1 MDRFDIFVVP
11 FTIGLVFVVG
21 TYLYQLI
28 SWTRSLPNDERSKLK
43 KLLTSPIALLRCF
56 AEIVKESILH
66 VNLFKTNTLLG
77 FMHMSLALG
86 WFMLIVMGNF
96 ESKMY
101 TSSHMNPP
109 YFPIFLEFF
118 LPNIGSFKYHQEF
131 SFIMDLFLVMVLAG
145 IALAFS
151 KRFISKKFSINKKPK
166 LTNIDRIGLY
176 SLWSIFPL
184 RFAAESINAG
194 IHQSG
199 GFMTQPMGD
208 LLYSAGF
215 GETCSYGAWWAYSI
229 SLGVFFVAM
238 PFTRYMHILT
248 EPFFIFLR
256 NAKVDPSKFQSVY
269 NQIQTKSCSK
279 CGVCLNSCPLTI
291 TQIESNPQPIYL
303 LDALKRGTLAPEMV
317 DSCLNCRRCEE
328 SCPVGI
334 TIEPL
339 RMSLKK
345 QVEHKTDF
353 SYTSLAEYPKTK
365 IGYFSGCMGK
375 LTPAT
380 TSSMEKI
387 AKSANEKL
395 IHLDKEGGICC
406 GRPQKLVGQLAVAEE
421 LIKKNIALF
430 AESGVEMIV
439 TSCPICLKT
448 FKEDYHL
455 NIPIIHHTEYIKRL
469 IKSEKIHVK
478 KSNVTTTYH
487 DPCELARGCGITKE
501 PRYILKKT
509 SHFTEFPKAAKSHCC
524 GNSMTNNTLNYKQ
537 KENIADITLNSIPE
551 KISYLITSCPSC
563 SKAFKRAN
571 HVTVEDIAV
580 FTAKHLFEPTPI
592 PEEHLYK
599 TAKNQSSVTEFR
611 K

>member
-1 MDRFDIFVVP
+1 MDKFDIFVIP

-28 SWTRSLPNDERSKLK
+28 SWIRSLPKEERTKLT
-43 KLLTSPIALLRCF
+43 KLLKSPAPLIKCY
-56 AEIVKESILH
+56 AEIIKESILH
-66 VNLFKTNTLLG
+66 VNLFKTNFLLG

-96 ESKMY
+96 ESKVF
-101 TSSHMNPP
+101 TNSHMNPP

-118 LPNIGSFKYHQEF
+118 LPNIGSFKHHQEF
-131 SFIMDLFLVMVLAG
+131 SFIMDFLLVMVLTG
-145 IALAFS
+145 ILLAFT
-151 KRFISKKFSINKKPK
+151 KRFISKKFSIAKKPK
-166 LTNIDRIGLY
+166 LTSIDKVGLY

-184 RFAAESINAG
+184 RFVAESINAG
-194 IHQSG
+194 VHNSG

-215 GETCSYGAWWAYSI
+215 GETCSYVAWWAYSI

-256 NAKVDPSKFQSVY
+256 NAKIDPSKFQTIY
-269 NQIQTKSCSK
+269 NEIQTKSCSK
-279 CGVCLNSCPLTI
+279 CGVCLNSCPLTV
-291 TQIESNPQPIYL
+291 THVNGNPQPIYL
-303 LDALKRGTLAPEMV
+303 LDALKRETLSPEMV
-317 DSCLNCRRCEE
+317 ESCLNCRRCEE

-339 RMSLKK
+339 RMALKK
-345 QVEHKTDF
+345 QAEHKTDF
-353 SYTSLAEYPKTK
+353 SYTSLAEYPKAK
-365 IGYFSGCMGK
+365 IGYYSGCMGK

-380 TSSMEKI
+380 TSGLEKI
-387 AKSANEKL
+387 ATAANEKL
-395 IHLDKEGGICC
+395 VHLDKDSGICC
-406 GRPQKLVGQLAVAEE
+406 GRPQKLSGQIAVAEE
-421 LIKKNIALF
+421 LARKNIALF
-430 AESGVEMIV
+430 KESGVEMIV

-448 FKEDYHL
+448 FKDDYQL
-455 NIPIIHHTEYIKRL
+455 TIPVIHHTEYIKRL
-469 IKSEKIHVK
+469 IQSEKIHVR
-478 KSNVTTTYH
+478 KSSETTTYH

-509 SHFTEFPKAAKSHCC
+509 SHFTEFPKASKGHCC
-524 GNSMTNNTLNYKQ
+524 GNSMTNNTLSYKQ

-551 KISYLITSCPSC
+551 KVSYLITSCPSC

-571 HVTVEDIAV
+571 NVVVEDIAV
-580 FTAKHLFEPTPI
+580 FTARYIFEPKPVH
-592 PEEHLYK
+592 EEHQYL
-599 TAKNQSSVTEFR
+599 TTKNQSAIT
-611 K
+611 